1 MFTLQLGQ
9 GVIPLFSSNRA
20 SSSFSSCGHFPVRLS
35 FLQQRQ
41 NRRSQLRHVTTME
54 DSSSGSSM
62 MASLQSGKG
71 QISPCNS
78 PFTTSSVANRTNMF
92 LVRSDSSEMHWLDC
106 NKELQSPAKHF
117 TVYSPVFAFS
127 TIFLVLIWFSM
138 EIRKHSGQAAWP
150 HGLKDPLI
158 APASMSS
165 PQNVH
170 SSSSSSFKEKSFSGR
185 HISFLH
191 SPHTTLLR
199 TILCG
204 PGFCAA
210 EQAKHSSCDRSTKD
224 DPQSAQACRSVPE
237 RIWAK

>member
-1 MFTLQLGQ
+1 MRTPGHRYGRLGQ
-9 GVIPLFSSNRA
+9 LVAPAFACCVSTQRCPPSTRHTLPHPTTTTQHMCATHMCATQA
-20 SSSFSSCGHFPVRLS
+20 SHPRTQTSTTQA
-35 FLQQRQ
+35 LQ
-41 NRRSQLRHVTTME
+41 T
-54 DSSSGSSM
+54 
-62 MASLQSGKG
+62 
-71 QISPCNS
+71 
-78 PFTTSSVANRTNMF
+78 
-92 LVRSDSSEMHWLDC
+92 
-106 NKELQSPAKHF
+106 
-117 TVYSPVFAFS
+117 
-127 TIFLVLIWFSM
+127 
-138 EIRKHSGQAAWP
+138 
-150 HGLKDPLI
+150 LI

-165 PQNVH
+165 PQHMH